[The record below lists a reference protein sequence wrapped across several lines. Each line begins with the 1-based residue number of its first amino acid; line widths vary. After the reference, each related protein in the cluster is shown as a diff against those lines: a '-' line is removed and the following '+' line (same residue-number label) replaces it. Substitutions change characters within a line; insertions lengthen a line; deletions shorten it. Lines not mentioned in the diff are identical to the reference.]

1 MVTIM
6 YDTEELLN
14 RKFGLQSEI
23 LASWTKLQTMQ
34 DVHTNLLQQLATVKE
49 QLKRNTD
56 PSLYEQLF
64 GDVQ

>member
-1 MVTIM
+1 M

-14 RKFGLQSEI
+14 RKFTLQNDI